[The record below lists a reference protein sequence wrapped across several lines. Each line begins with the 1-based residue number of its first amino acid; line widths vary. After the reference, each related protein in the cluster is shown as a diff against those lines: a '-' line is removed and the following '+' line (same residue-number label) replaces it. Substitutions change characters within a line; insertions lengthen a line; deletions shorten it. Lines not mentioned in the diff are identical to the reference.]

1 MATTKEL
8 SVEEKLR
15 ALYDLQIIDTRID
28 EIRNV
33 RGELPLEVE
42 DLEDEVAGLTT
53 RLEKLESDLVT
64 IEDSIKAKKV
74 AIENH
79 QLAIKKYTEQQKEVR
94 NNREFNSLTK
104 EVEFQELEI
113 QLAEKQI
120 KELKASTEHKK
131 EVITNSKEKL
141 DQKSTHLMHKK
152 AELSEIMS
160 ETEKEET
167 FLLKTSKEF
176 EAGIEERL
184 LGAYKRIRSSVRN
197 GLAIVSIERGAS
209 AGSFF
214 TIPPQTQVEIA
225 ARKKIITDEHSGRIL
240 VDASL
245 AEEER
250 EKMEKLFAKM

>member
-8 SVEEKLR
+8 SVEDKLR
-15 ALYDLQIIDTRID
+15 ALYDLQLIDTRID

-53 RLEKLESDLVT
+53 RLEKLQQDLVT
-64 IEDSIKAKKV
+64 IEDNIKGKKNAV
-74 AIENH
+74 EDH
-79 QLAIKKYTEQQKEVR
+79 QAAIKKYTEQQKEVR

-120 KELKASTEHKK
+120 KEMKASIEHKK
-131 EVITNSKEKL
+131 EVIANSKEKL
-141 DQKSTHLMHKK
+141 EEKTSHLKHKK
-152 AELSEIMS
+152 SELNDIMAE
-160 ETEKEET
+160 TQKEEG
-167 FLLKTSKEF
+167 FLMEKSAEF
-176 EAGIEERL
+176 EGLIEERL
-184 LGAYKRIRSSVRN
+184 LAAYKRIRSSVRN
-197 GLAIVSIERGAS
+197 GLAVVSIERGAS
-209 AGSFF
+209 SGSFF

-225 ARKKIITDEHSGRIL
+225 SRKKIITDEHSGRIL
-240 VDASL
+240 VDAVL

-250 EKMEKLFAKM
+250 EKMEQLFAKI

>member
-53 RLEKLESDLVT
+53 RLEKLEADLVT

-113 QLAEKQI
+113 QLAEKLMNEYFEEQ
-120 KELKASTEHKK
+120 KK
-131 EVITNSKEKL
+131 
-141 DQKSTHLMHKK
+141 
-152 AELSEIMS
+152 
-160 ETEKEET
+160 
-167 FLLKTSKEF
+167 
-176 EAGIEERL
+176 
-184 LGAYKRIRSSVRN
+184 
-197 GLAIVSIERGAS
+197 
-209 AGSFF
+209 
-214 TIPPQTQVEIA
+214 
-225 ARKKIITDEHSGRIL
+225 
-240 VDASL
+240 
-245 AEEER
+245 
-250 EKMEKLFAKM
+250 

>member
-8 SVEEKLR
+8 SVEDKLR
-15 ALYDLQIIDTRID
+15 AIYDLQLIDSRID

-42 DLEDEVAGLTT
+42 DLEDEVAGLST
-53 RLEKLESDLVT
+53 RTEKLKADLEV
-64 IEDSIKAKKV
+64 IEDLIKVKKN
-74 AIENH
+74 AIDEH
-79 QLAIKKYTEQQKEVR
+79 KEAIKKYTKQQETVR

-120 KELKASTEHKK
+120 KEMKASIEHKK
-131 EVITNSKEKL
+131 EVITNSREKL
-141 DQKSTHLMHKK
+141 EAKTSHLKHKK
-152 AELSEIMS
+152 SELEAIMAETQKEEQFL
-160 ETEKEET
+160 TEKSAEYQ
-167 FLLKTSKEF
+167 
-176 EAGIEERL
+176 ANIEPRL
-184 LGAYKRIRSSVRN
+184 LAAYNRIRSSVRN
-197 GLAIVSIERGAS
+197 GLAVVSIERGAS

-225 ARKKIITDEHSGRIL
+225 ARKKIIIDEHSGRIL
-240 VDASL
+240 VDSVL

-250 EKMEKLFAKM
+250 EKMEQLFSTI

>member
-53 RLEKLESDLVT
+53 RLEKLQNDLVS
-64 IEDSIKAKKV
+64 IEDNIKAKKN

-79 QLAIKKYTEQQKEVR
+79 QSAIKKYAEQQKEVR
-94 NNREFNSLTK
+94 NNREFNALTK

-120 KELKASTEHKK
+120 KELKASIEHKK
-131 EVITNSKEKL
+131 EVVSNSKDNLE
-141 DQKSTHLMHKK
+141 QKTTHLKHKK
-152 AELSEIMS
+152 AELEDIMA
-160 ETEKEET
+160 ETQKEEA
-167 FLLKTSKEF
+167 FLTKKSE
-176 EAGIEERL
+176 EYEGQIEPRL
-184 LGAYKRIRSSVRN
+184 LAAYKRIRTSVRN
-197 GLAIVSIERGAS
+197 GLAVVSIERGAS

-225 ARKKIITDEHSGRIL
+225 SRKKIITDEHSGRIL

-245 AEEER
+245 ANEEK
-250 EKMEKLFAKM
+250 EKMEKIFVKM